1 MLKPGVIGT
10 ADFSRDGRCRW
21 WLKRIW
27 EPSRG
32 LVLYTGLN
40 PSRAG
45 AEVDDMT
52 VTKGQGFARLW
63 GFGGTMH
70 GNAYP
75 FITPYPKDLA
85 QCTEEEIER
94 NDAELLAMAR
104 DAALVVLAWGSF
116 PKFKSRLWKVA
127 RLLAPFN
134 PVCVGRTKDGFPQH
148 ISRIGY
154 DTPREPW
161 HAATANA

>member
-1 MLKPGVIGT
+1 MPLKPGVTGT
-10 ADFSRDGRCRW
+10 AEFSVDGRCRW
-21 WLKRIW
+21 NLKRAW
-27 EPSRG
+27 RPSLG
-32 LVLYTGLN
+32 LVLYAGLN

-45 AEVDDMT
+45 ADIDDMT
-52 VTKGQGFARLW
+52 VTKGMGFARVW

-85 QCTEEEIER
+85 QCTAEEIEKS
-94 NDAELLAMAR
+94 DHELLEMAKV
-104 DAALVVLAWGSF
+104 ANLVVLAWGAF
-116 PKFKSRLWKVA
+116 PKCKQRLWAVS

-154 DTPREPW
+154 DTPRELW
-161 HAATANA
+161 KGTGS

>member
-1 MLKPGVIGT
+1 MMKPGITGT
-10 ADFSRDGRCRW
+10 ANFSKDDRCRW
-21 WLKRIW
+21 DLKRLW

-45 AEVDDMT
+45 ADTDDMT
-52 VTKGQGFARLW
+52 VTKGIGFSKLW

-85 QCTEEEIER
+85 HCTEAEIEE
-94 NDAELLAMAR
+94 NDEKLLAMAKE
-104 DAALVVLAWGSF
+104 AALVVLAWGSF
-116 PKFKSRLWKVA
+116 PKFKQRFWKVA
-127 RLLAPFN
+127 RMLRPFN

-161 HAATANA
+161 NAPESL

>member
-1 MLKPGVIGT
+1 MMKPGVTGT
-10 ADFSRDGRCRW
+10 AEFSEDKRCRW
-21 WLKRIW
+21 TLKRIW
-27 EPSRG
+27 QPELG
-32 LVLYTGLN
+32 LVLYSGLN

-45 AEVDDMT
+45 ADTDDMT
-52 VTKGQGFARLW
+52 VTKGMGFARAW

-94 NDAELLAMAR
+94 NDQELLKMASQ
-104 DAALVVLAWGSF
+104 AALVVLAWGSF
-116 PKFKSRLWKVA
+116 PKFKPRFWKVA
-127 RLLAPFN
+127 RMLAPWN
-134 PVCVGRTKDGFPQH
+134 PVCVGRTKDGYPQH
-148 ISRIGY
+148 ISRLGY

-161 HAATANA
+161 KSSATT